1 MITFAIIYDIS
12 DYILCNKI
20 RLVAFV
26 ISNILGHSN
35 LCHLSC
41 DFYDYALEKKRTFI
55 TIIMIY
61 N

>member
-1 MITFAIIYDIS
+1 MTLATTW
-12 DYILCNKI
+12 LCNKI

-41 DFYDYALEKKRTFI
+41 DFYDYALEKNNEFY
-55 TIIMIY
+55 Y
-61 N
+61 NNHEI